1 MNPWAARRKGI
12 IFFIFSLSLIV
23 IIGVPSYFL
32 LQSKPDCF
40 NGKQDGNESGVDC
53 GGSCT
58 LLCTPETLPI
68 IERGNARLLKI
79 ATSTY
84 VTTILIENP
93 NIGGVVERAPYTFSI
108 YKGSERDPVAVLEG
122 ETYIGRGGTF
132 ALFEGP
138 FTLEESSDYRAVF
151 DWEGTFIW
159 EKSEDSTP
167 LLSVE
172 DINRSVTSDSLPRL
186 EAFVVN
192 NQDSDEFNIEV
203 VAILSNSDG
212 NTVAAGKTFID
223 VIRAHESVPV
233 VFSWPAPFA
242 EEPVSIRVLPH
253 VLPDKSYIR

>member
-12 IFFIFSLSLIV
+12 IFFIFFLSLIV
-23 IIGVPSYFL
+23 VIGIPSYFL
-32 LQSKPDCF
+32 FQSKPDCF
-40 NGKQDGNESGVDC
+40 NSKQDGNESGVDC

-68 IERGNARLLKI
+68 IERGSARLLKI

-93 NIGGVVERAPYTFSI
+93 NINGVVERAPYTFAVF
-108 YKGSERDPVAVLEG
+108 KGVDRDPIAVFEG
-122 ETYIGRGGTF
+122 ETYIGRGTTF

-138 FTLEESSDYRAVF
+138 FALEESADYRAVF
-151 DWEGTFIW
+151 DWGENLVW
-159 EKSEDSTP
+159 EKSQDDVP

-172 DINRSVTSDSLPRL
+172 DINRSLTLDSLPRL
-186 EAFVVN
+186 EATVVN
-192 NQDSDEFNIEV
+192 DQDKDEFNIEV
-203 VAILSNSDG
+203 VAILSNSEG
-212 NTVAAGKTFID
+212 NTIASGKTFID
-223 VIRAHESVPV
+223 VLRAHESVPV
-233 VFSWPAPFA
+233 VFSWPTQFV